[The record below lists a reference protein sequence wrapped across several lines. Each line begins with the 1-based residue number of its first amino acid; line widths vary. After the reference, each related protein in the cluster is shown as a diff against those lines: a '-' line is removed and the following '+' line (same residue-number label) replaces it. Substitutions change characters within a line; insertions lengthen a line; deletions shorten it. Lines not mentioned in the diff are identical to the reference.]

1 MPLNLNAIL
10 RDIESAYIDAAL
22 QHYDVADVSGHGAP
36 AAIVMAMIRAVLP
49 KACPICRRIEIEADI
64 VTRTV
69 DALLAAGYALQVDD
83 GGRPEERR
91 PAEPTTDRAVILAEL
106 METDEDYLLA
116 VTPGLAVP
124 RGWVRFV
131 YGNDGHD
138 VICDYS
144 TSLEDVLKP
153 INEYADSLI

>member
-1 MPLNLNAIL
+1 MITRCSTH
-10 RDIESAYIDAAL
+10 RD
-22 QHYDVADVSGHGAP
+22 
-36 AAIVMAMIRAVLP
+36 RAVLP

>member
-1 MPLNLNAIL
+1 MITRCSTH
-10 RDIESAYIDAAL
+10 RD
-22 QHYDVADVSGHGAP
+22 
-36 AAIVMAMIRAVLP
+36 RAVLP

-106 METDEDYLLA
+106 METDGDWLLVGELPA
-116 VTPGLAVP
+116 P
-124 RGWVRFV
+124 RRFVRFV
-131 YGNDGHD
+131 YGNDGWD
-138 VICDYS
+138 VISDYS